1 VALRVL
7 TDVVTLAKLSWALR
21 LFVFRQLP
29 KRGSLLILWL
39 VEFVR
44 FATSASTQEYDTRT
58 FSFGQKNRSG
68 IFAASIFHLSK
79 LRYGI
84 LHLIEDR
91 RPNLVAVPR
100 FEENRMAWTGFVQAI
115 QSRYVL
121 FS

>member
-7 TDVVTLAKLSWALR
+7 TDVVTSAKLSWALR

-58 FSFGQKNRSG
+58 FSFGQKRE
-68 IFAASIFHLSK
+68 AAFLPLLFHLSK

-91 RPNLVAVPR
+91 RPNLVAIPR
-100 FEENRMAWTGFVQAI
+100 FEESRMAWTKP
-115 QSRYVL
+115 SRP
-121 FS
+121 FKADTSFA